1 MPEARTPE
9 FGPDGLLPVIAQD
22 ATSGQVLMLAWAN
35 RQALDAT
42 LESGEAHYYSRSRKE
57 LWRKGATSGNTQ
69 EVVAV
74 RLDCDGDAL
83 LYLVRQTGPA
93 CHTGERSCFFT
104 ELSHGSEDFGS
115 EQMEA
120 VRLLDS
126 VVAQRLRD
134 LPAGS
139 YVTNLHERGIGYVAQ
154 KVVEEAGETVV
165 AALQGNQAELQAEAA
180 DLLFHLTVLLH
191 EQGSSLAGPAR
202 VLLARHR
209 DPSGR

>member
-1 MPEARTPE
+1 MPEATTPE

-22 ATSGQVLMLAWAN
+22 ARSGQVLMLAWAD

-42 LESGEAHYYSRSRKE
+42 LESGQAHYYSRSRQE
-57 LWRKGATSGNTQ
+57 LWRKGASSGNTQ
-69 EVVAV
+69 DVVAV

-104 ELSHGSEDFGS
+104 DLKQGTEEFGS

-126 VVAQRLRD
+126 VVAERLRD
-134 LPAGS
+134 LPEGS
-139 YVTNLHERGIGYVAQ
+139 YVSSLHERGIGYVAQ

-165 AALQGNQAELQAEAA
+165 AALQDNQTELQAEAA

-191 EQGSSLAGPAR
+191 EQGSSLAGPAQ

-209 DPSGR
+209 GEDGK